1 MTHHI
6 KLVGA
11 TDTPR
16 EGQDREIMV
25 TESFLKAIEDTM
37 RESMDRLINAYRNTN
52 CSIDKTWQIM
62 SDNIAADRE
71 IIEAIKMMR
80 EL

>member
-1 MTHHI
+1 MTTPL

-11 TDTPR
+11 TDTPS
-16 EGQDREIMV
+16 EGADREIMV
-25 TESFLKAIEDTM
+25 TESFLIAIEDRLRAST
-37 RESMDRLINAYRNTN
+37 ERLIDAYRNIN

-62 SDNIAADRE
+62 ADNIASDRE
-71 IIEAIKMMR
+71 IIEAIKTVR